1 MTDPIDSLRRTRS
14 RFDPPEPAFDRLLDR
29 RRRKRRT
36 TRITSI
42 AMAFA
47 VVSAG
52 IAGALYAFRG
62 TGTTGPGIA
71 SRGGQGSTNGPNLVA
86 GPGQYYYSK
95 TEIYFAGS
103 SPPPSRA
110 VGPWTLS

>member
-47 VVSAG
+47 VVSVG
-52 IAGALYAFRG
+52 VAGALYAFHGAGSSRHG
-62 TGTTGPGIA
+62 VA
-71 SRGGQGSTNGPNLVA
+71 SGGGQGSTTGPNLVA

-95 TEIYFAGS
+95 TQIYYDESAPGDPNAG
-103 SPPPSRA
+103 
-110 VGPWTLS
+110 VQG